1 MTSQK
6 TKFQLIQHIPWHLM
20 FVLLLIAGIGI
31 WNLASAASSSSPDL
45 WQRQGLWFL
54 IGLASC
60 VGIMLIDYRY
70 FLSLAYPIY
79 GFVVLLLVFVEVKG
93 HNAMGAQR
101 WIDLGPMHLQ
111 PSELMKI
118 AIVLVLARFFHEDP
132 HTDKGH
138 SIFQLWQPGLLLLIP
153 IVLVMK
159 QPDLGTSALIAATA
173 GSMILVAKVRWK
185 SLCFMAVSGVALG
198 IFAWF
203 ELLHDYQRKRV
214 FTFLDPESDILGS
227 GYHASQSLVALG
239 SGQLWGKGWGR
250 GTQTQLSFLPEQH
263 TDFVFSV
270 WGEEHGFVGA
280 LVLLVLY
287 VLLIAMMLQ
296 VAATAREKFGSFL
309 ALGITAIIFWHMFIN
324 IGMVA
329 SVVPVVG
336 VTLPFMSYGGSSMLT
351 NMVGMGLLINVAMRR
366 HLF

>member
-1 MTSQK
+1 MSPRKSTLSLLQNV
-6 TKFQLIQHIPWHLM
+6 PWHLVI
-20 FVLLLIAGIGI
+20 VLALIAALGI
-31 WNLASAASSSSPDL
+31 WNLASTASSSDPTL

-54 IGLASC
+54 IGLAAC
-60 VGIMLIDYRY
+60 MVMTLVDYRY

-79 GFVVLLLVFVEVKG
+79 GFVVLLLVIVEVKG

-118 AIVLVLARFFHEDP
+118 GIVLVMARFFHEDP
-132 HTDKGH
+132 HTEEGH
-138 SIFQLWQPGLLLLIP
+138 SIFQLWQPALLLLIP
-153 IVLVMK
+153 IALVMK
-159 QPDLGTSALIAATA
+159 QPDLGTSAMIAAAA
-173 GSMILVAKVRWK
+173 GSIILVAKVKWR
-185 SLCFMAVSGVALG
+185 SLLFIAASFVAVAVY
-198 IFAWF
+198 AWF
-203 ELLHDYQRKRV
+203 NLLHDYQKRRV
-214 FTFLDPESDILGS
+214 FTFLSPESDVLGS
-227 GYHASQSLVALG
+227 GYHASQSLIALG
-239 SGQLWGKGWGR
+239 SGQMWGKGWGQ

-270 WGEEHGFVGA
+270 WGEEHGFVGT
-280 LVLLVLY
+280 LFLLLLY
-287 VLLIAMMLQ
+287 FVLIAMMLQ
-296 VAATAREKFGSFL
+296 VAATAREKFGAFL
-309 ALGITAIIFWHMFIN
+309 ALGVTAIIFWHMFIN

-351 NMVGMGLLINVAMRR
+351 NMVGMGLIINVAMRR